1 MVWPTSC
8 DGVAIGQGMVG
19 WSRLRGQRLLLLRQP
34 HPTQQVGVAGVR
46 VQGVPDR
53 VHFKIGERTGALL
66 VSFFEPCESL
76 ILLAQSDI
84 NDGEA
89 YGRHEPLLRGRS
101 EFLDNPERLA
111 SLEGVALKRKGPR
124 SASA

>member
-1 MVWPTSC
+1 MAYREYLLTSS
-8 DGVAIGQGMVG
+8 GSLG
-19 WSRLRGQRLLLLRQP
+19 LRQT

-89 YGRHEPLLRGRS
+89 YGRHEPLLRA

-111 SLEGVALKRKGPR
+111 SLTQSREGVALKRKGPR